1 VQSIDFTVK
10 QQVVTE
16 MIKHAAHKKELG
28 LKELGLE
35 KNQHV
40 DD

>member
-16 MIKHAAHKKELG
+16 MIKPAAHK
-28 LKELGLE
+28 KELGLE